1 MRRVLTILGKELT
14 IFFRDKRTIFTT
26 FFLPIIFYFI
36 MFNVMTSIALK
47 TKKEIENKT
56 VKVGYTLN
64 VPDKIVSYIKKN
76 SENISLV
83 KVSGFDSEK
92 ELKKK
97 KLDSIID
104 FSKNTLFI
112 YHNKAKRLS
121 REAEKRVS
129 KLLEDYKKQ
138 VISEKLKELNIPES
152 IVNPF
157 EIESKN
163 IASEKDMGLA
173 VLGRIMP
180 YLIIIM
186 LFSGALGFG
195 LEVSTGEKEKGTI
208 ATLLVSQASRTE
220 IVLGKLFYVIVIEI
234 LYSISNI
241 VGFVIAAKSFASK
254 TIAEMPKEA
263 IEQAVKEAGTHS
275 TSFIIGIKSSIMLF
289 ALIIPIG
296 IISAALI
303 IAIGSYAKS
312 MKEGQ
317 TLMTPAILVIIF
329 IAILTINAP
338 IQIPQYYYYIPV
350 LNTAFVMQEILLGK
364 TVFTHF
370 LLAMSTT
377 LFLAVLLIMLSIY
390 LYNKEEI
397 LFRV

>member
-1 MRRVLTILGKELT
+1 MKKILSILGKELT

-56 VKVGYTLN
+56 VKVGYTVN
-64 VPDKIVSYIKKN
+64 VPDNIVSFIKKN

-129 KLLEDYKKQ
+129 KLLEDYRKQ

-241 VGFVIAAKSFASK
+241 VGFVIAAKSFAGK
-254 TIAEMPKEA
+254 TFASMPKEV
-263 IEQAVKEAGTHS
+263 IQHSVNQGVEQV
-275 TSFIIGIKSSIMLF
+275 SFLIGIKSTILLF

-317 TLMTPAILVIIF
+317 TLMTPVILVIIF

-364 TVFTHF
+364 TVFVHF

-377 LFLAVLLIMLSIY
+377 LLMAGCLILFSIY